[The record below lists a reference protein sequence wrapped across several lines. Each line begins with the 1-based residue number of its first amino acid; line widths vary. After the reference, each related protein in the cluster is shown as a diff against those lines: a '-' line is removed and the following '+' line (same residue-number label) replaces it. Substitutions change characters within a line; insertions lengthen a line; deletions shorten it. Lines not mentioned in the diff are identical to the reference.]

1 MYEIGHKYLTLK
13 LSFPSMSEALLS
25 LYDTKYYKQKGYA
38 LVQKKKY
45 ILVLP
50 SMQ

>member
-1 MYEIGHKYLTLK
+1 MYEIGDKYLTLK

-25 LYDTKYYKQKGYA
+25 MYDTKYYKQRGYA

-45 ILVLP
+45 LC
-50 SMQ
+50 